1 MSPLPT
7 STTLATG
14 LRAACTT
21 HAVVLAYLFG
31 SQARG
36 TADRDIDVDVAVLLA
51 DNVPP
56 TARHHTRLEL
66 AVEFARV
73 LRVPLERLEVV
84 VLEDVPTLLQF
95 NAIRHGVLL
104 YQLDV
109 PTRKAFEVAVER
121 RYDDEQPERER
132 ETKRTLRRIL
142 AARV

>member
-1 MSPLPT
+1 MRPHPT
-7 STTLATG
+7 TTLATG

-31 SQARG
+31 SHARG
-36 TADRDIDVDVAVLLA
+36 TADRDSDIDVAVLLA
-51 DNVPP
+51 DGLSPAERHR
-56 TARHHTRLEL
+56 ARLQL
-66 AVEFARV
+66 AVEFSRV

-84 VLEDVPTLLQF
+84 VLQDVTTLLRY

-121 RYDDEQPERER
+121 RFDDEHPERER
-132 ETKRTLRRIL
+132 ETRLTLRRIL
-142 AARV
+142 AARA